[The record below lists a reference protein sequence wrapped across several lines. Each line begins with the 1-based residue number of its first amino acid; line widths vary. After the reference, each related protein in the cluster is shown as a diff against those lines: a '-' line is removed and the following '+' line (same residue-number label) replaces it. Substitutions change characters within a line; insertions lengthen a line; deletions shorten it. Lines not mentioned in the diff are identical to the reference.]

1 MSENDKDRPTPPGG
15 TALPGMFTNRAGAA
29 RDAIP
34 TADEG
39 DALLDMLFDDAL
51 KVPGEEAPFD
61 PGATVVAP
69 PRNDLL
75 GASKQPRRTP
85 TPPTPLPGQAYQDQ
99 GLEDEDEAA
108 AARRME
114 DPPTRVY
121 SAPPPD
127 FDDDELEPAAS
138 SAPPPQARPAPPP
151 RPPRPIAPEPPPP
164 PPPAPREPSYESVDE
179 LDLDG
184 GDRTIIAAPVEEA
197 PPATVMGLG
206 PDEPTGVYG
215 HEQPLAT
222 IDLDEDEST
231 FGRLDP
237 NELGRNDVATD
248 DLGEEATTTFMPQD
262 DGEAAEGFVEGE
274 RAVPIV
280 KSTRPPL
287 PAVALEDERDASA
300 VIAATPGAR
309 DAFLERAA
317 WMVEEA
323 RLRQDK
329 VQRARLLLTASELYA
344 IAGEDT
350 AAADIAAEAHQLA
363 PNLPLVIRQHRALV
377 ARTAGWQSAIDLLD
391 TEVRHMPTPEGRS
404 HAAWLGAEVARVVL
418 DDPAGAKKRV
428 DQALRA
434 APADPRPSVQ
444 RFSEALAAGGDPATL
459 AKIKPSDPQ
468 TLASIGGA
476 FAQVIAFRAPG
487 TGADAGRGPAGTR
500 GHAFEAFLAAR
511 AALSAGDRAG
521 ALAALG
527 QLRQSSFGAAAGW
540 LGYAIAAAR
549 PETRADAIGA
559 LRAAAA
565 GADAASARR
574 ALAGISMEMGES
586 VDVRDREAFGP
597 ADRIALAALDA
608 ARPGPAGVAARA
620 ALAPLLDEAAAESGA
635 SEAAADVGILASA
648 AVAAVLP
655 LGDHRLNRLRYAAVG
670 SPASSAAA
678 HLGRLLAAAKGDAE
692 TVAALDSA
700 LTEVAQH
707 IDASKPERTALL
719 RALSLEL
726 DIEAKATDRV
736 AQAIAT
742 WGASLDGSSTADTT
756 GMLAAALLAEIS
768 GDVERARQV
777 YAEIHRD
784 EPVHEITA
792 RASAGLGDP
801 IVLAKLLR
809 DHAETLPSGSGKA
822 LLLTECAIRYASLAL
837 GQEETSEDAGAFAT
851 EADACA
857 RAAAE
862 LAPQLPIAVH
872 LGEIS
877 ARARADQGSLVDWL
891 RFRREASDDPVERA
905 HDLTREA
912 LLMSDGESNAAGTL
926 LEEALRARP
935 ADVGLRDLYE
945 RLSGEP
951 PADRATW
958 REAQAIATQSTMP
971 TEAARLALEAALEY
985 ERAGDLEAAS
995 RCARLAEA
1003 CGDKLLAPIAQN
1015 RIALGGF
1022 GTAELVDA
1030 LLPEA
1035 RATEDAG
1042 LRLEIYERLAELDER
1057 GRGDTASGLLFR
1069 RTILE
1074 ENPSHIRTL
1083 RRVASA
1089 LMTESREDELEP
1101 IALELARNLEGGEAV
1116 AYAALSARLRQRVS
1130 WEETLE
1136 PVRVAYAHEPRP
1148 IWVLRQMAA
1157 HARANGDHKLAAD
1170 SDMQLT
1176 SRTERALERATLAL
1190 RAAEGLR
1197 LTGDLAGAQQQLEDA
1212 VSLEPRHFMI
1222 RLALATVL
1230 EEQGLD
1236 DRRRAAEAAEHLEAA
1251 AYLMQTASWRAET
1264 SYRAACIYQD
1274 ILADTERARSTLERV
1289 WEAQPDFADTFERL
1303 RKLYV
1308 ATGARAELAE
1318 LLERRLGAIEDPAQR
1333 VEMEVMRGQ
1342 ALAEVGD
1349 AAAAKRALAAAL
1361 DANPDHLEALS
1372 AFAQLCFGDGDY
1384 EGAEQAL
1391 IRLARHTADADQQ
1404 VAIYF
1409 RLGELYDELL
1419 PNEER
1424 AELAYQEIL
1433 KRRPSDETAR
1443 EKLIGLY
1450 RRTGQV
1456 HRAVEE
1462 QNVLVNAAEA
1472 PDDKCRRTVELAEL
1486 LEEQG
1491 ELKKAESTLVVARK
1505 SFPKSDLALR
1515 AIVKFYQRTGQAPA
1529 AAVLLDRAVAD
1540 ARRALGTG
1548 RFEGFLF
1555 ETLATAAELR
1565 GREDAAAA
1573 ARATVAAIDGLESEL
1588 PGVGPRAGDAKLDEL
1603 LAPEVMTPAFRELL
1617 LRTGPML
1624 DTAFPYDSD
1633 AIRATPV
1640 PPPLASLGEEVR
1652 EIAGAYGL
1660 HQIQVLVSSVLGA
1673 VCIPARANP
1682 PTLVVG
1688 QVIAAQPCPERTFL
1702 LHRAMKVLQAGAA
1715 VLARTAP
1722 IDLWPLVAAY
1732 LKVFSP
1738 SFTPQGVDAARFNDS
1753 YGRLSRALPQGLS
1766 PDVGVL
1772 AADVIGNIGNRAST
1786 LNAAV
1791 NGWGSRAG
1799 LLAIGDPNVA
1809 LTGIAW
1815 AGGNANGPPLTG
1827 KERLTWI
1834 GRNAEARD
1842 IVIFSVSDAYVEARS
1857 RAG

>member
-1 MSENDKDRPTPPGG
+1 MSDNEKDRPTPPGG
-15 TALPGMFTNRAGAA
+15 MPAMFTNRPAAA

-39 DALLDMLFDDAL
+39 DALLDMLFDDAI
-51 KVPGEEAPFD
+51 KAPSAEPSMD
-61 PGATVVAP
+61 LGATVVSP
-69 PRNDLL
+69 PANELL
-75 GASKQPRRTP
+75 GAARHPRRTP
-85 TPPTPLPGQAYQDQ
+85 TPPTPLPG
-99 GLEDEDEAA
+99 GEDEVTAFV
-108 AARRME
+108 RPE

-127 FDDDELEPAAS
+127 FDDDDEPLLVSEPPPAAPPG
-138 SAPPPQARPAPPP
+138 PPPRPARPAPP
-151 RPPRPIAPEPPPP
+151 EPPPTP
-164 PPPAPREPSYESVDE
+164 PRQPSYDSVASVDLE
-179 LDLDG
+179 ED
-184 GDRTIIAAPVEEA
+184 DRTIIAAPVDEA
-197 PPATVMGLG
+197 PAPATVLG
-206 PDEPTGVYG
+206 VGPQG
-215 HEQPLAT
+215 HERPLST
-222 IDLDEDEST
+222 IDLDEEEEST

-237 NELGRNDVATD
+237 GALLSDNQEPDASVELSD
-248 DLGEEATTTFMPQD
+248 EATTTFARPEAPQPVALLD
-262 DGEAAEGFVEGE
+262 DLPLEAA
-274 RAVPIV
+274 ADSAPPLL

-287 PAVALEDERDASA
+287 PPVALEDERDAAA
-300 VIAATPGAR
+300 VLAATPGAR
-309 DAFLERAA
+309 DSFLERAS

-344 IAGEDT
+344 IAGEDDS
-350 AAADIAAEAHQLA
+350 AAQVAQEAYQLA
-363 PNLPLVIRQHRALV
+363 PNMPLVIRQHRALV
-377 ARTAGWQSAIDLLD
+377 ARTAGWQGALDLLD
-391 TEVRHMPTPEGRS
+391 TEVRHMPTAEGRA
-404 HAAWLGAEVARVVL
+404 HAAWLGAEVARIAL
-418 DDPAGAKKRV
+418 DDAAGAKKRV

-434 APADPRPSVQ
+434 APADPRPCVQ
-444 RFSEALAAGGDPATL
+444 RFTEALASGADAAAL

-468 TLASIGGA
+468 ALASLGAA
-476 FAQVIAFRAPG
+476 FAQVGAFRAP
-487 TGADAGRGPAGTR
+487 DASHDPTRGPR
-500 GHAFEAFLAAR
+500 HPFESFLAAR
-511 AALSAGDRAG
+511 AALSAGNRAG
-521 ALAALG
+521 LLTSLG
-527 QLRQSSFGAAAGW
+527 QLRQTSFGPAAGW
-540 LGYAIAAAR
+540 LGHAVASARPDTRNEAIAA
-549 PETRADAIGA
+549 
-559 LRAAAA
+559 LRTAATGTDPAA
-565 GADAASARR
+565 ARR
-574 ALAGISMEMGES
+574 ALAGISIEMGES
-586 VDVRDREAFGP
+586 VDFRDREAFGP

-608 ARPGPAGVAARA
+608 ARPGPAGMAARE
-620 ALAPLLDEAAAESGA
+620 ALAPLLDEAAADSGA
-635 SEAAADVGILASA
+635 SEAAADVAILASA
-648 AVAAVLP
+648 TVAAVLP
-655 LGDHRLNRLRYAAVG
+655 LGDHRLTRLRYATVG
-670 SPASSAAA
+670 SPDSSAATQ
-678 HLGRLLAAAKGDAE
+678 LGRVLAAAKADADSV
-692 TVAALDSA
+692 TTLDGA
-700 LTEVAQH
+700 LTEVTQH

-726 DIEAKATDRV
+726 DIAGKATERV
-736 AQAIAT
+736 AQTIAT
-742 WGASLDGSSTADTT
+742 WGASLDGSTGSDTT

-768 GDVERARQV
+768 GDVDRARQV

-784 EPVHEITA
+784 EPVHEVTA

-801 IVLAKLLR
+801 IVLAKLLK
-809 DHAETLPSGSGKA
+809 DHADTLPSGIGKA

-837 GQEETSEDAGAFAT
+837 GQEETSEDAGAFTA
-851 EADACA
+851 EAEACA

-862 LAPQLPIAVH
+862 LAPQLPVAVH

-877 ARARADQGSLVDWL
+877 ARARADQSALVDWL

-945 RLSGEP
+945 RLSGEA

-971 TEAARLALEAALEY
+971 AEAARLALEAALEY

-995 RCARLAEA
+995 RTARLAEA
-1003 CGDKLLAPIAQN
+1003 CGDRLLAPIAQN
-1015 RIALGGF
+1015 RFALAGF

-1030 LLPEA
+1030 LLPQA
-1035 RATEDAG
+1035 RETEDAG
-1042 LRLEIYERLAELDER
+1042 LRHEIYERLAELDER

-1074 ENPSHIRTL
+1074 ENPGHIHTL

-1089 LMTESREDELEP
+1089 LMAESREEEMEP
-1101 IALELARNLEGGEAV
+1101 IALELAKALDGGEAV
-1116 AYAALSARLRQRVS
+1116 AYAALSARLRQRIS
-1130 WEETLE
+1130 WEETAE
-1136 PVRVAYAHEPRP
+1136 PVRVAYAREPRA

-1157 HARANGDHKLAAD
+1157 HARSAGDLKLAAEC
-1170 SDMQLT
+1170 DMQLAT
-1176 SRTERALERATLAL
+1176 RTDRSLERATLAL
-1190 RAAEGLR
+1190 RSAEALR
-1197 LTGDLAGAQQQLEDA
+1197 VAGDIAGAQAQLEEA
-1212 VSLEPRHFMI
+1212 VSIEPRHFMI

-1230 EEQGLD
+1230 EELGPGE
-1236 DRRRAAEAAEHLEAA
+1236 RSRAAEIAEHLEAA
-1251 AYLMQTASWRAET
+1251 AYLMQTPAWRAET
-1264 SYRAACIYQD
+1264 NYRAACVYQD
-1274 ILADTERARSTLERV
+1274 VLQDLERARVALERV
-1289 WEAQPDFADTFERL
+1289 WEAEPDYADTFERL
-1303 RKLYV
+1303 RRLYV
-1308 ATGARAELAE
+1308 ATNARGELAE
-1318 LLERRLGAIEDPAQR
+1318 LLERRLGAIQDPAER

-1409 RLGELYDELL
+1409 RLGELYDQLL
-1419 PNEER
+1419 PNDER

-1433 KRRPSDETAR
+1433 KRRPQDEGAR
-1443 EKLIGLY
+1443 EKLIGLF
-1450 RRTGQV
+1450 RRTGQLA
-1456 HRAVEE
+1456 RAVDE
-1462 QNVLVNAAEA
+1462 QNVLVNAAES
-1472 PDDKCRRTVELAEL
+1472 PDEKCRRTVELAEL

-1515 AIVKFYQRTGQAPA
+1515 AIVKFYQRTGQGPA

-1548 RFEGFLF
+1548 RFESFLF

-1565 GREDAAAA
+1565 DRAEAAAA
-1573 ARATVAAIDGLESEL
+1573 ARATVAAIDGLEADVG
-1588 PGVGPRAGDAKLDEL
+1588 GVGPRAGDAKLDEL
-1603 LAPEVMTPAFRELL
+1603 LAPEVMTPSFRELL

-1624 DTAFPYDSD
+1624 DAAFPYELD
-1633 AIRATPV
+1633 AIRAAPL
-1640 PPPLASLGEEVR
+1640 PPPLAAVGEEVR
-1652 EIAGAYGL
+1652 AIAGAYGL
-1660 HQIQVLVSSVLGA
+1660 HQIQVLVSTVLGP

-1682 PTLVVG
+1682 PTIVLG
-1688 QVIAAQPCPERTFL
+1688 QVLASQPPCPERTFL
-1702 LHRAMKVLQAGAA
+1702 LHRAMKVLQSGTA

-1738 SFTPQGVDAARFNDS
+1738 TFAPQGVDAARFNDS

-1799 LLAIGDPNVA
+1799 LLAVGDPNVA

-1815 AGGNANGPPLTG
+1815 AGGNANGPPPAG

-1857 RAG
+1857 RAS